1 MDAYKKR
8 DEREIKGLKLQARK
22 NKLKQLLDTERD
34 SYEAE
39 LKGLSP
45 GNYQRLKGMRDRT
58 DDLKTRKES
67 PIRKKN
73 KQVSTNIVNEL
84 QHVLWH
90 SFNSACCEKH
100 LGKSEKIPENNN
112 STKKQEPRKHTD
124 QYSGQF

>member
-67 PIRKKN
+67 ARKEVNN
-73 KQVSTNIVNEL
+73 KIMLVVYYIIFITCFYTNVI
-84 QHVLWH
+84 
-90 SFNSACCEKH
+90 
-100 LGKSEKIPENNN
+100 
-112 STKKQEPRKHTD
+112 
-124 QYSGQF
+124 